1 MNNAITLLLVVLL
14 LYQTVFINTNDVLRC
29 FISIV
34 RISSFV
40 SEPTSTAMVV
50 CEATSRAVSMVA
62 LLGVHTNEVVNVLVN
77 WTITPRDAQ
86 NLCMVLTV
94 ICVKLLV
101 ILSYGPRKLNF
112 VMHQFVKLSS
122 AWVLILCG
130 VMSCLFLGAEIP
142 TVEALL
148 VWSCSV
154 VNVAGSVDSGCSQ
167 RNCVIS
173 SSGLVLHACCE
184 SGVCKCMNLNR
195 QSSEIMDC
203 S

>member
-77 WTITPRDAQ
+77 WSITPKDAQ

-154 VNVAGSVDSGCSQ
+154 V
-167 RNCVIS
+167 
-173 SSGLVLHACCE
+173 GLMLVKFTERMCFLH
-184 SGVCKCMNLNR
+184 R
-195 QSSEIMDC
+195 RR
-203 S
+203 